1 MLRNLTIASSF
12 TVDSSRNLPRIFYR
26 KHGDVTN
33 LCCDRTLLRSM
44 KFGKLLKSWAAEEE
58 PENSELV
65 LRFKDLKKQ
74 LKLVKPAEQG
84 HFRAHVVAFCRRD
97 RPALLC

>member
-1 MLRNLTIASSF
+1 
-12 TVDSSRNLPRIFYR
+12 
-26 KHGDVTN
+26 
-33 LCCDRTLLRSM
+33 M
-44 KFGKLLKSWAAEEE
+44 KFGKLLKTWAAEEK

-84 HFRAHVVAFCRRD
+84 A
-97 RPALLC
+97 ALKLPLAPSTATGRSICVGITCGK

>member
-1 MLRNLTIASSF
+1 
-12 TVDSSRNLPRIFYR
+12 
-26 KHGDVTN
+26 
-33 LCCDRTLLRSM
+33 M
-44 KFGKLLKSWAAEEE
+44 KFGKLLKNWAAEER

-84 HFRAHVVAFCRRD
+84 GRQVTERIRQVFRIAEMLGH
-97 RPALLC
+97 